1 MTKRSKCGT
10 SRVANA
16 GLLSGKGR
24 GPISIKGGYKSQ
36 SVGQQKKKGGGGW
49 VIALKVWDSK
59 KKKGRGVNNTL
70 SVGQQEQR
78 MQDYSQVR
86 GVGLYKKGGGGYTA
100 QSVGQPKKRGWGIT
114 L

>member
-16 GLLSGKGR
+16 GLLLGKGR

-36 SVGQQKKKGGGGW
+36 SVGQQKKKGGGGGNSTQS
-49 VIALKVWDSK
+49 VGQQK
-59 KKKGRGVNNTL
+59 KEGGGGVNNTL

-86 GVGLYKKGGGGYTA
+86 GVGA
-100 QSVGQPKKRGWGIT
+100 I
-114 L
+114 